1 MLLEKISLLSGASI
15 STSLAMPAG
24 KSQHGEGS
32 PLTLPRTAN
41 DTTKIGMRFRRS
53 ISRNVPKRN
62 SRIPTIRTS
71 LRRNVSARKR
81 RFRKEEGR
89 NFNPT
94 LSLRLFLGQ
103 EPRQQLRQRDTA
115 RLQPFELRTAR
126 FGQRKVHL
134 AFVLF
139 AQFSYHESLALHR
152 PDHLRR
158 IRTGQPQSRPTRV
171 PHAVRGSR
179 ATLPRSSTGDIPAR
193 NTVRTRRSRA
203 TLRVCGRAY
212 SSDYFNRYSSI
223 AFLNASLGIAPCNI
237 CGLPLIGMKRIDGML
252 RMPNAAARSGSFS
265 VLTL

>member
-1 MLLEKISLLSGASI
+1 MRKIVICHSFQTMTTGRSGYKKAADPERPAAPFASFI
-15 STSLAMPAG
+15 PRIVFSVIRAFRFLHNLCFPEARGPFRSAKSTSG
-24 KSQHGEGS
+24 VC
-32 PLTLPRTAN
+32 PLRP
-41 DTTKIGMRFRRS
+41 IF
-53 ISRNVPKRN
+53 V
-62 SRIPTIRTS
+62 SRIPCPPPTGSPSTYSNR
-71 LRRNVSARKR
+71 SA
-81 RFRKEEGR
+81 GA
-89 NFNPT
+89 
-94 LSLRLFLGQ
+94 S
-103 EPRQQLRQRDTA
+103 
-115 RLQPFELRTAR
+115 
-126 FGQRKVHL
+126 
-134 AFVLF
+134 
-139 AQFSYHESLALHR
+139 
-152 PDHLRR
+152 
-158 IRTGQPQSRPTRV
+158 PQSRPTRV

>member
-24 KSQHGEGS
+24 KSQHGSKGS

-81 RFRKEEGR
+81 RFRKEKRVGISIR
-89 NFNPT
+89 P
-94 LSLRLFLGQ
+94 SPCVYSSGQ
-103 EPRQQLRQRDTA
+103 EPRQQFRQRDTA

-139 AQFSYHESLALHR
+139 AQFSYHESLALRR

-158 IRTGQPQSRPTRV
+158 IRTGQPEHLRNLARREFPMPCEAAEQHPFVDRQ
-171 PHAVRGSR
+171 AY
-179 ATLPRSSTGDIPAR
+179 IPAR

-203 TLRVCGRAY
+203 TLRVCGR
-212 SSDYFNRYSSI
+212 SVFI
-223 AFLNASLGIAPCNI
+223 
-237 CGLPLIGMKRIDGML
+237 GLFQQEHP
-252 RMPNAAARSGSFS
+252 RSPF
-265 VLTL
+265 

>member
-15 STSLAMPAG
+15 ATSLAMPAG

-32 PLTLPRTAN
+32 LLTLPRTAN

-71 LRRNVSARKR
+71 LRRNVSAWKR
-81 RFRKEEGR
+81 RFRKEERVGLSIR
-89 NFNPT
+89 PSPCGYSSPHGPLRSAKSTSGVCPLRPIFVSRIPCPPPT
-94 LSLRLFLGQ
+94 GSPSTYSNRSAG
-103 EPRQQLRQRDTA
+103 A
-115 RLQPFELRTAR
+115 
-126 FGQRKVHL
+126 
-134 AFVLF
+134 
-139 AQFSYHESLALHR
+139 S
-152 PDHLRR
+152 
-158 IRTGQPQSRPTRV
+158 PQSRPTRV

-179 ATLPRSSTGDIPAR
+179 ATPLRSSTGDIPAR